1 MADSLM
7 LSFARTTLLD
17 SLKCR
22 KNKSSLHS
30 RLALESVGLIPA
42 SSLMLTRLAWVVGV
56 EVEAVALVVEVVVV
70 VVDAGISLPGGES
83 LFLPPTFGFLP
94 PSLWAKSKQ
103 RVV

>member
-1 MADSLM
+1 M

-42 SSLMLTRLAWVVGV
+42 SSLMLTRLVWVVGV
-56 EVEAVALVVEVVVV
+56 EVEAVALVVEEVVVVLV
-70 VVDAGISLPGGES
+70 VVDAGFSLPGGES

-103 RVV
+103 RLV